1 MDRYLSPRKSWVVVA
16 VVCALAAAALLAGR
30 EISQPETIGADI
42 PTQRK

>member
-1 MDRYLSPRKSWVVVA
+1 MDNYLSPRKRWVIVA

-30 EISQPETIGADI
+30 KPSAPEAVGADI

>member
-1 MDRYLSPRKSWVVVA
+1 MDHYLSPRKSWVIVA

-30 EISQPETIGADI
+30 KLSPLEAVGADI